1 MELKILMMIGPVPLG
16 AVINR
21 FDDAVG
27 HPQSQDRQGIPQA
40 AHEYQ
45 VPRIPNPFKIKW
57 KHYFPPLGVHRFKV
71 HRSGLPCVYIP
82 GSFDIFCV
90 FPIMHIK

>member
-1 MELKILMMIGPVPLG
+1 MMIGPVPLG

-57 KHYFPPLGVHRFKV
+57 KHYFSPL
-71 HRSGLPCVYIP
+71 SGLTGNSKHEIRNSKQY
-82 GSFDIFCV
+82 
-90 FPIMHIK
+90 